1 MRLAKEF
8 EGFIRNHFEA
18 EPDRP
23 GSVVVRDVE
32 GAIEE
37 TLGLLQRELDGGVLE
52 SCEDTKKIEAWLFRE
67 AFDSVEHEQALAN
80 EKAREDAAEKE
91 GWLCDSKN

>member
-23 GSVVVRDVE
+23 GPGIISDVE
-32 GAIEE
+32 GAIGE
-37 TLGLLQRELDGGVLE
+37 TLDLLQRELDGGGLE
-52 SCEDTKKIEAWLFRE
+52 GCEDKEKIEDWLFRE

-80 EKAREDAAEKE
+80 EKAREDAEEKD
-91 GWLCDSKN
+91 GWLRDSKD